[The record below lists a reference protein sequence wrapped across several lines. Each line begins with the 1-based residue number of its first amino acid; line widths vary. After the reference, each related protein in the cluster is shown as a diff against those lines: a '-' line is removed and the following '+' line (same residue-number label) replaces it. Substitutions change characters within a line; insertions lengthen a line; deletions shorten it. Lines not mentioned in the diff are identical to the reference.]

1 MADTTNPGQAIQSQV
16 TDPQPAGAATAE
28 PTLKELNDQ
37 FLKMKADHEKALQEL
52 ETSKK
57 EIAGLNRKNT
67 EYEKTIQTKELEKLS
82 EKERAEAELEIKRK
96 EKEQLDNE
104 IKNLSRSR
112 VVDKVLFENNIPPDF
127 ANRIKGETEEEIL
140 SDVKAFNDF
149 VEKIVVQRVEKTVK
163 EKLGGAA
170 PIGGTVTAPT
180 GIQEQYNKAKAERK
194 HAEMIA
200 LVRQAQKDGINLIQ

>member
-16 TDPQPAGAATAE
+16 TDPQPAGAPNGE

-37 FLKMKADHEKALQEL
+37 FLAMKARAEKAAQEL
-52 ETSKK
+52 EISKK
-57 EIAGLNRKNT
+57 EIAGLNRKNS
-67 EYEKTIQTKELEKLS
+67 EYEKAIQAKELEKLS

-127 ANRIKGETEEEIL
+127 ADRINGETEEEITK
-140 SDVKAFNDF
+140 DVKALNDYINKL
-149 VEKIVVQRVEKTVK
+149 VEERKTK
-163 EKLGGAA
+163 EINAALGGRA
-170 PIGGTVTAPT
+170 PVAGNTQRTQTISRADFDKLPNA
-180 GIQEQYNKAKAERK
+180 QKRE
-194 HAEMIA
+194 IA
-200 LVRQAQKDGINLIQ
+200 LKYTITD

>member
-1 MADTTNPGQAIQSQV
+1 MADTTIPGQAIQSQV
-16 TDPQPAGAATAE
+16 TDPQPAGAPNGE

-52 ETSKK
+52 EISKK
-57 EIAGLNRKNT
+57 EIAGLNRKNS
-67 EYEKTIQTKELEKLS
+67 EYEKAIQAKELEKLS

-127 ANRIKGETEEEIL
+127 ADRIKGETEEEIIK
-140 SDVKAFNDF
+140 DVKMFNDYIN
-149 VEKIVVQRVEKTVK
+149 KIVEERKTKEINTALGGRAPVAGNTPNGTKMTLEEIEKLPSHEQRVKALK
-163 EKLGGAA
+163 ENG
-170 PIGGTVTAPT
+170 
-180 GIQEQYNKAKAERK
+180 YRK
-194 HAEMIA
+194 
-200 LVRQAQKDGINLIQ
+200 

>member
-1 MADTTNPGQAIQSQV
+1 MADTTNPGQGASQV
-16 TDPQPAGAATAE
+16 TDPQPAGAVTTE

-52 ETSKK
+52 EISKK
-57 EIAGLNRKNT
+57 EIAGLNRKNS
-67 EYEKTIQTKELEKLS
+67 EYEKAIQAKELEKLS

-127 ANRIKGETEEEIL
+127 ADRINGETEEEIIK
-140 SDVKAFNDF
+140 DVKALNDYINKL
-149 VEKIVVQRVEKTVK
+149 VEERKTK
-163 EKLGGAA
+163 EINAALGGRA
-170 PIGGTVTAPT
+170 PVAGNTAGKQIIT
-180 GIQEQYNKAKAERK
+180 RAEFNQLTPDKQREVAVK
-194 HAEMIA
+194 YQIT
-200 LVRQAQKDGINLIQ
+200 D